1 MQNYLP
7 LLTKSK
13 HYTKGKQLPFG
24 YFKKY
29 NLMITSKT
37 KNGPAS
43 ATECKATLNAI
54 ADALYV
60 IGGKWK
66 LRIIVA
72 LKDGNKRFNE
82 LQRVIDGISAKVLS
96 TELKDLELNGFV
108 SRKIFTGTPVIVEY
122 ELSGYAETLNEVL
135 HSLSEW
141 GAMHRQSVK
150 KSMKNRKPVEAL

>member
-1 MQNYLP
+1 MATVKIKKELP
-7 LLTKSK
+7 SE
-13 HYTKGKQLPFG
+13 
-24 YFKKY
+24 
-29 NLMITSKT
+29 
-37 KNGPAS
+37 A
-43 ATECKATLNAI
+43 ECKANLNSI

-82 LQRVIDGISAKVLS
+82 LHRVVEGISAKVLS

-108 SRKIFTGTPVIVEY
+108 NRNVFTGMPVIVEY
-122 ELSGYAETLNEVL
+122 ELSEYSETLDEVL

-141 GAMHRQSVK
+141 GAMHREKVR
-150 KSMKNRKPVEAL
+150 KSMRRKKPVEA